1 MLPCLI
7 WGSLDGGTAMAD
19 AKKTNRDDGTPKSG
33 LAKFMAALV
42 SPLITIAIAIAVT
55 LVTLAWDFTTPAK
68 FIENLTYDMRMSLM
82 APAPRDDI
90 VIVKM
95 DDASMFAMQDQ
106 SACHCLSP
114 VDKVW
119 LGDIVAD
126 LSAKGAK
133 AIALDILFSAW
144 RTPEE
149 YAAFVEKTKDLKTPI
164 IAAVDPALTPGVDY
178 PVAPNLRFANPNALV
193 AREDDVVRVYDP
205 HPNGMNSIAA
215 ELAAAEGVTPPRD
228 DFIMRYRRGLETTG
242 ENRGALAPSFPAAL
256 VKDLPAGIFAGKTVL
271 IGRITRFPE
280 GESGIL
286 EDMHTTPLRFVS
298 GHYDGTPGVEVHAH
312 ALSQILDGDR
322 VYRPSLLW
330 LAITVFAAALGGAAL
345 GRSSFR
351 WWTATLIVLG
361 ALVLAVVGSF
371 LALSY
376 FNLMVSMLA
385 PLTAFALCFFI
396 QSRLAATQLQDER
409 KLYST
414 ALERYLAP
422 QVIKRIEDGSEPVR
436 IGADMRQIT
445 VMVTDLED
453 SSTLVATTPMQE
465 FALIINGYFDGIYE
479 VLWKHEAM
487 LDKLTGDGV
496 IVLFGAPIEY
506 ADHADRAI
514 ACARDMQV
522 FSEQYRAEV
531 MSRYGVKFGRTRVGL
546 HSGEGLVGNFG
557 GEKRFNYTAYGQ
569 VVVIAARLEAA
580 NKEYDTTVLFS
591 EATLQRA
598 TAAGEVR
605 ALGEVSLKG
614 VPQPIPVY
622 TVV

>member
-1 MLPCLI
+1 
-7 WGSLDGGTAMAD
+7 MAD
-19 AKKTNRDDGTPKSG
+19 AKTTSRDDGTPKSG
-33 LAKFMAALV
+33 FKAFMSAIV
-42 SPLITIAIAIAVT
+42 SPLVTIAIAIAVT

-68 FIENLTYDMRMSLM
+68 FIENLTYDMRMSVM
-82 APAPRDDI
+82 APPPRSDI

-119 LGDIVAD
+119 IGDIVAD
-126 LSAKGAK
+126 ISAKGAE
-133 AIALDILFSAW
+133 AIAIDILFSAW

-164 IAAVDPALTPGVDY
+164 IAAVDPALTPGADY
-178 PVAPNLRFANPNALV
+178 AVAPNLRLANANALV
-193 AREDDVVRVYDP
+193 ARDDDVVRVYDP
-205 HPNGMNSIAA
+205 HPNGLNSIAA
-215 ELAAAEGVTPPRD
+215 ELARAEGVAPPRD
-228 DFIMRYRRGLETTG
+228 PFTMRYRRGLETTG
-242 ENRGALAPSFPAAL
+242 ENRGSLAPAFPAAL
-256 VKDLPAGIFAGKTVL
+256 VKDLPAEIFAGKTVL
-271 IGRITRFPE
+271 IGRVTRFAE

-286 EDMHTTPLRFVS
+286 EDMHATPLRFVS

-312 ALSQILDGDR
+312 ALSQMLDGDKVR
-322 VYRPSLLW
+322 QPSLIW
-330 LAITVFAAALGGAAL
+330 LAISVFVAALGGAAL
-345 GRSSFR
+345 GRSTFR
-351 WWTATLIVLG
+351 WWAATLIVLG
-361 ALVLAVVGSF
+361 ALVLAVVASF
-371 LALSY
+371 LALSM
-376 FNLMVSMLA
+376 FGFMVSMLA
-385 PLTAFALCFFI
+385 PLTAFALAFFI
-396 QSRLAATQLQDER
+396 QSRLAATQLVDER

-422 QVIKRIEDGSEPVR
+422 QVIKRIEDGSEPVK
-436 IGADMRQIT
+436 IGADMRMIT
-445 VMVTDLED
+445 AMVTDLED
-453 SSTLVATTPMQE
+453 SSTLVATTPPQE
-465 FALIINGYFDGIYE
+465 FALIINGYFDGLYE

-514 ACARDMQV
+514 ACARDIQIY
-522 FSEQYRAEV
+522 SEVYRADV
-531 MSRYGVKFGRTRVGL
+531 MSRFGVKFGRTRVGL
-546 HSGEGLVGNFG
+546 HSGEALVGNFG

-591 EATLQRA
+591 EQTLQRA
-598 TAAGEVR
+598 KAAGEVK
-605 ALGEVSLKG
+605 ALGEVNLKG

-622 TVV
+622 TVA